1 MFTNILP
8 SSMGIRHDLIVGTIS
23 GLIVCIVIIGIGVTF
38 LISNSGL
45 VNEGKNTA
53 LMLLTL

>member
-1 MFTNILP
+1 
-8 SSMGIRHDLIVGTIS
+8 MGIRHNLIVGTIS

-38 LISNSGL
+38 LISNRDL